1 MKKIRPLLFLILAL
15 LAGWGIGSYT
25 SDHFYNQWIQRY
37 LARNALDGVGD
48 RFATLNA
55 LRAGDTNQVV
65 ELLESQLDGQIMAL
79 GAAMRESP
87 AAQRPAA
94 EVKLLARLQ
103 DYRAVH
109 PRTTSRP
116 EIDQKV
122 AAILTATNPPNHQ

>member
-37 LARNALDGVGD
+37 LTRNALDGVSD
-48 RFATLNA
+48 RLATLNA
-55 LRAGDTNQVV
+55 LRAGDTNQVM
-65 ELLESQLDGQIMAL
+65 ELLESQLDGQLVAL
-79 GAAMRESP
+79 GATMQGPP

-94 EVKLLARLQ
+94 EVKLLARLR

-109 PRTTSRP
+109 PRKTSRP

-122 AAILTATNPPNHQ
+122 AGVLSITNVQNQP